1 MSLQPQ
7 DPTDVGVR
15 HPLGEQELLALD
27 PAMLV
32 ATWVSLQPDPWRLGA
47 LATANAR
54 AGRSDGKFAAEI
66 TAKGHKVSRTTILG
80 FRRTRNVYD
89 RAEYRRVLPYSF
101 HEIGVAIL
109 HAHFGD
115 ELDPADARAKLLV
128 PMANAESN
136 HWSAKRFAKELREI
150 YPSTTART
158 PRSKSTATAEEEPV
172 APLDPTDADRAV
184 SWLKTV
190 EPSVAA
196 EVLSRRG
203 LPWVERLVGELHAL
217 VQADALAEDWNSST
231 VIATLAARVPPA
243 VLANALARAQSKM
256 QEVA

>member
-1 MSLQPQ
+1 MPIGPVG
-7 DPTDVGVR
+7 PTDVGR
-15 HPLGEQELLALD
+15 PTPPSEQDLLALD
-27 PAMLV
+27 PAALA
-32 ATWVSLQPDPWRLGA
+32 ATWVSLQADPWRLGA
-47 LATANAR
+47 LAAANAR
-54 AGRSDGKFAAEI
+54 AGKSDGKFAAEI
-66 TAKGHKVSRTTILG
+66 TAHGHKVSRTTVLG
-80 FRRTRNVYD
+80 YRRTWHVYSRPED
-89 RAEYRRVLPYSF
+89 RRVLPYTFS
-101 HEIGVAIL
+101 EIGVAIL

-115 ELDPADARAKLLV
+115 DLEPAEARAKLLV

-136 HWSAKRFAKELREI
+136 HWSAKRFAKELRAI
-150 YPSTTART
+150 YPSTTVRT
-158 PRSKSTATAEEEPV
+158 PRSKSTATAGEEPV
-172 APLDPTDADRAV
+172 APLDPTEADRAV

-196 EVLSRRG
+196 EVLSKRG